1 MQKKRLIILYS
12 AAGAVALAVAYA
24 ASTML
29 GGNEPKPVKK
39 VAVPKGS
46 VEILVAANRV
56 QAGAVITGK
65 NLKWK
70 SWPKQALLPGM
81 IQRKRNKNA
90 ISRISQARTIVP
102 LEKGEP
108 ILESKLL
115 FPEDGSYLSAM
126 LAPGMR
132 ALAIPVTMVRTAGG
146 YVRPY
151 DRVDLLFVEKGG
163 DLSTAEVV
171 MENVKV
177 LAINKTAVGQKAKG
191 SKGGPKPLGSATRA
205 VLEVTL
211 PQARVL
217 TKLTRKGRIFMA
229 LRSLADKS
237 ASGEPKLVGY
247 FAELVKDDP
256 DSEFFS
262 GGIRVISRGIAQG
275 QGR

>member
-1 MQKKRLIILYS
+1 MQKKRQIILYS
-12 AAGAVALAVAYA
+12 VAGAVALVAAYA
-24 ASTML
+24 ASNIL
-29 GGNEPKPVKK
+29 GGHEPKPAKK
-39 VAVPKGS
+39 VVVPQGS

-56 QAGAVITGK
+56 QAGSMLTGK
-65 NLKWK
+65 NLKWRQ
-70 SWPKQALLPGM
+70 WPRQALLPGM
-81 IQRKRNKNA
+81 IRRDRNGNVMQ
-90 ISRISQARTIVP
+90 RISSARTIVP

-115 FPEDGSYLSAM
+115 FPEDGSYLSSM

-163 DLSTAEVV
+163 DLSTAELV

-177 LAINKTAVGQKAKG
+177 LAINKVAVGQQAKG
-191 SKGGPKPLGSATRA
+191 GKDGPKPLTAATRA
-205 VLEVTL
+205 VLELTL

-217 TKLTRKGRIFMA
+217 TKLSRKGRIFMA

-247 FAELVKDDP
+247 FAELAKGDT
-256 DSEFFS
+256 DSDYFS
-262 GGIRVISRGIAQG
+262 GGVRVISRGVAQG
-275 QGR
+275 QGK